1 MLQHGHMHARW
12 RYCHASRCRLG
23 AAACGRRAARRAQ
36 SLLNCLMYK
45 LSYYRFGEGA
55 LMATGRM
62 GFDRVRQARAHPAAP
77 ASQRA
82 PGSTRAHGAIAG
94 HDARAAWPRWR
105 RARVSAGV
113 RERRLRR
120 GVSQFGLMSRAPPRP
135 RGTAAQGPLC
145 M

>member
-1 MLQHGHMHARW
+1 
-12 RYCHASRCRLG
+12 
-23 AAACGRRAARRAQ
+23 
-36 SLLNCLMYK
+36 MYK

-105 RARVSAGV
+105 RA
-113 RERRLRR
+113 
-120 GVSQFGLMSRAPPRP
+120 
-135 RGTAAQGPLC
+135 AQG
-145 M
+145 